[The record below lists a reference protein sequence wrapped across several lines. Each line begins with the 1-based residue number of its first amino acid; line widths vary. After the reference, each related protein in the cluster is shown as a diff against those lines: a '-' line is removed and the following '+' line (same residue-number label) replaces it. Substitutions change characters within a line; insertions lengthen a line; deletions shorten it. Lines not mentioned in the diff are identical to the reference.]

1 MMWLWQSSMMHIDEV
16 YLSEAWKSPQEKN
29 DPRIDRAFAHI
40 KGDGTYLKVGSKTK
54 RIDPGTLI
62 NDKFANIT
70 GHSASSSQSRGSL
83 APVVSI

>member
-1 MMWLWQSSMMHIDEV
+1 MEIASR
-16 YLSEAWKSPQEKN
+16 KN
-29 DPRIDRAFAHI
+29 DPRIDQAFAHI
-40 KGDGTYLKVGSKTK
+40 KGDGTYLKVGSKTE

-70 GHSASSSQSRGSL
+70 GRSASSSQSRGSL